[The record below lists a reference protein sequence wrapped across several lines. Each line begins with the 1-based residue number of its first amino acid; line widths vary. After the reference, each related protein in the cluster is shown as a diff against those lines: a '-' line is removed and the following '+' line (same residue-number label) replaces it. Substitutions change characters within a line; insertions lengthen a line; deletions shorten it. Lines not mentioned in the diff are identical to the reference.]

1 MQRRPGFILFIGI
14 LGLALASCGSQA
26 STATP
31 ATATITRGELI
42 QSVSGSGQVKPA
54 QDTSLNFGASGI
66 VAQVLVKEGQQVQQ
80 GATLAK
86 IDTTDL
92 DQQVLQAE
100 ANLKS
105 AQAALSALKD
115 GPKETDIRTAKAQLE
130 AAQIALK
137 QQQQGN
143 ARASDIASARAQLRA
158 AQADLATLKNPG
170 PDDLSAAQLRVSQA
184 QANIQSTRDG
194 DSAAKTRADL
204 DLSRSTATLT
214 QAQSHYATA
223 SQSWQYVQDTGRD
236 PVNPSKSN
244 SQGKAVPNTLND
256 AQRQQYYDAFVQAEA
271 ALHSA
276 EDGVRQAQIA
286 YDSARQKEA
295 SDVPLAEQQLADA
308 QRQLEALQH
317 PTPQKLAAAEA
328 RLAQAQAQLSQLS
341 GGTANDVAVSQS
353 TVEQRQAALD
363 ALLAPP
369 AAKDLAQAEANVAQ
383 AEANLARAKI
393 NRQYSELVAPF
404 SGTIATVGVK
414 RGDTVSGTGSQ
425 GGTSTQTPAIYMVDE
440 SAFHVDVNISEADL
454 ANLRVG
460 QEAKVELDAL
470 PGQQLDG
477 TLDYIAPTGTT
488 QQNVTTYL
496 ARVNLKPDGRQ
507 LRAGLSAAVSIITDK
522 RSDVLLAPNGAIQET
537 DSGPQVEVKNGTATQ
552 PVQIKIGLV
561 GDSLTEVTSGLKEG
575 DVVMLA
581 PPRARGGGFGP

>member
-1 MQRRPGFILFIGI
+1 
-14 LGLALASCGSQA
+14 
-26 STATP
+26 
-31 ATATITRGELI
+31 
-42 QSVSGSGQVKPA
+42 
-54 QDTSLNFGASGI
+54 LNFGASGI

-184 QANIQSTRDG
+184 QTNIQSTRDG

-454 ANLRVG
+454 ANLHVG

-537 DSGPQVEVKNGTATQ
+537 DSGPQVELKNGTETK
-552 PVQIKIGLV
+552 PTQIKIGLV
-561 GDSLTEVTSGLKEG
+561 GDSFTEVTSGLKAG

-581 PPRARGGGFGP
+581 APRARSGGFGP